1 MSAGER
7 LPRDA
12 APLFAALGDDTRL
25 KLLARLS
32 SSGHSSI
39 TELTAKAGVSR
50 QAVSRHLEVPAEA
63 GLVTSDWQ
71 GRERVWSLQPGR
83 LDAAHG
89 YLQQLSKQW
98 DGALERLRRF
108 VDDE

>member
-7 LPRDA
+7 LPKDA

-25 KLLARLS
+25 KLLTRLS
-32 SSGHSSI
+32 ATGHSSI
-39 TELTAKAGVSR
+39 SELTARAGVTR
-50 QAVSRHLEVPAEA
+50 QAVTKHLEILAEA
-63 GLVTSDWQ
+63 GLVTSDWE

-89 YLQQLSKQW
+89 YLEQISKQW

-108 VDDE
+108 VDE